1 MMISSISSIWL
12 LVLVLLVSLLLV
24 VKGADFLVD
33 GASSIARRFGISE
46 FVIGLT
52 IVGFGTS
59 CPELVVSVNGALA
72 GNSAISLGN
81 VLGSNIFNVMLIL
94 GLTAVFTPI
103 AITPENIKRD
113 IPITLAS
120 TLLLLLTGMGYTLF
134 GIGVSDEISR
144 MEAAVLLIV
153 FCVYLWS
160 CFKFDKPEESDDTS
174 VTIGIWKSLFFV
186 VGGLVALI
194 FGGQLFVDSAVA
206 IAHKVG
212 VSDKVIAITILAG
225 GTSFPEL
232 ATCVVAA
239 AKHKGSLALG
249 NILGSCVFNILLIL
263 GVAGVIHP
271 ISFAGMN
278 WVDMGVLLASQVLL
292 LGTAF
297 TGKKKVIDRWEGV
310 LFIAVQIA
318 YFIFLFLHL

>member
-1 MMISSISSIWL
+1 MLTSVTSLWL
-12 LVLVLLVSLLLV
+12 LVLILLVSLVLV

-33 GASSIARRFGISE
+33 GASAIARRFGISE

-81 VLGSNIFNVMLIL
+81 VLGSNIFNVMLVL
-94 GLTAVFTPI
+94 GMTAIFTPV
-103 AITPENIKRD
+103 AISKQNVYRD
-113 IPITLAS
+113 IPITLGA
-120 TLLLLLTGMGYTLF
+120 TVLLLLFGMSHTFF
-134 GIGVSDEISR
+134 GIGATDELSR
-144 MEAAVLLIV
+144 VEAVVMLIV

-160 CFKFDKPEESDDTS
+160 CFKFDNPEENAEESKEIS
-174 VTIGIWKSLFFV
+174 VAKSWVFV
-186 VGGLVALI
+186 LGGLVALI
-194 FGGQLFVDSAVA
+194 FGGQLFVESAVA
-206 IAHKVG
+206 IAHSIG

-239 AKHKGSLALG
+239 AKHKGGLALG

-263 GVAGVIHP
+263 GVAGAIYP
-271 ISFAGMN
+271 ISFASMN
-278 WVDMGVLLASQVLL
+278 WIDMGVLLSSQLLL
-292 LGTAF
+292 LGAAF
-297 TGKKKVIDRWEGV
+297 TGRRRVVDRWEGL
-310 LFIAVQIA
+310 LFIAVQVA
-318 YFIFLFLHL
+318 YFIFLFINL